1 MNTQG
6 DYYCEEKCGENEEF
20 SNCMNPFPVMCDN
33 LTWAFNEWDYDM
45 EDFYENAFDQLC
57 DAGCQCKKGLIK
69 N

>member
-1 MNTQG
+1 
-6 DYYCEEKCGENEEF
+6 
-20 SNCMNPFPVMCDN
+20 MNPFPVMCDN

-57 DAGCQCKKGLIK
+57 DAGCQCQKGLIK